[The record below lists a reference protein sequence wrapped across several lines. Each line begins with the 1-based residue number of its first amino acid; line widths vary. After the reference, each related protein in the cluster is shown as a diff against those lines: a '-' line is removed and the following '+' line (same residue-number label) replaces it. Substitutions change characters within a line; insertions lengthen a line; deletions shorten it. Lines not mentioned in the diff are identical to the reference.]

1 LFVTTKTN
9 KGDANMELVALFY
22 LIDEFCQEFEPHW
35 RAQRVASGLAQRN
48 KPGRL
53 SLSEILAIIVHFHQS
68 HHRNFK
74 HYYLD
79 YVCTQLRSDFPGL
92 VSYTRFLELM
102 SEVNVPMLALLT
114 SLLAS
119 PTTANYIDSTKLVVC
134 HNRRI
139 RRHKVFRQLAARG
152 KSSMGWFYGFKLHLI
167 VNEHGETISFFI
179 TPGNVPDNNIETVTK
194 LAKRMHGKLFGD
206 RGYISKDL
214 FAALWGQGTQL
225 ITGIKKNMKNKLLL
239 LMDKLMLRGR
249 GIIETIND
257 QLKNIQQIEHTRH
270 RSPVNF
276 GVNLISGLI
285 AYQLQP
291 KKPSL
296 TFTSTEQQLL
306 TQPLLLPA

>member
-1 LFVTTKTN
+1 
-9 KGDANMELVALFY
+9 MELVALFY
-22 LIDEFCQEFEPHW
+22 LIDEFCQEFEPQW
-35 RAQRVASGLAQRN
+35 RAQRVASGLTQRN
-48 KPGRL
+48 KPCRL
-53 SLSEILAIIVHFHQS
+53 SLSEILTIIVHFHQS

-74 HYYLD
+74 HYYTD
-79 YVCTQLRSDFPGL
+79 YVRVSLCSEFPKL

-114 SLLAS
+114 SLLAH

-139 RRHKVFRQLAARG
+139 RRNKVFRGLTARG
-152 KSSMGWFYGFKLHLI
+152 MSSMGWFYGFKLHLI
-167 VNEHGETISFFI
+167 VNERGEIVSFFI
-179 TPGNVPDNNIETVTK
+179 TPGNTPDNNIETVTK
-194 LAKRMHGKLFGD
+194 LAKRMTGKLFGD

-214 FAALWGQGTQL
+214 FAALWKQGTQL
-225 ITGIKKNMKNKLLL
+225 ITGIKKNMKNKLLP
-239 LMDKLMLRGR
+239 LMDKVMLRGR

-296 TFTSTEQQLL
+296 DFSRTEQQLL

>member
-1 LFVTTKTN
+1 
-9 KGDANMELVALFY
+9 MELTSLFY
-22 LIDEFCQEFEPHW
+22 LIDEFCKEFEPKW
-35 RAQRVASGLAQRN
+35 RAERISSGPRQRN
-48 KPGRL
+48 RAYRL
-53 SLSEILAIIVHFHQS
+53 SLSEILTIMVHFHQS
-68 HHRNFK
+68 NHRNFK
-74 HYYLD
+74 HYYLG
-79 YVCTQLRSDFPGL
+79 YVCTQLAGDFPHL
-92 VSYTRFLELM
+92 LSYNRFVEIM
-102 SEVNVPMLALLT
+102 SEMSQPMATLLV

-139 RRHKVFRQLAARG
+139 RRNKVFKGLAARG

-167 VNEHGETISFFI
+167 VNEKGELVSFFI
-179 TPGNVPDNNIETVTK
+179 TPGNTSDNNIETVTK
-194 LAKRMHGKLFGD
+194 LASRMHGKLFGD

-214 FAALWGQGTQL
+214 FAALWSKGVHL
-225 ITGIKKNMKNKLLL
+225 VTGIKRNMKNKLLP
-239 LMDKLMLRGR
+239 LMDKVMLRGR

-296 TFTSTEQQLL
+296 NFSNTEQQLL
-306 TQPLLLPA
+306 AQPLLLPA

>member
-1 LFVTTKTN
+1 
-9 KGDANMELVALFY
+9 MELTSLFY
-22 LIDEFCQEFEPHW
+22 LIDEFCKEFEPKW
-35 RAQRVASGLAQRN
+35 RAERVASGPRQRN
-48 KPGRL
+48 RTYRL
-53 SLSEILAIIVHFHQS
+53 SLSEILTIMVHFHQS

-79 YVCTQLRSDFPGL
+79 YVRTQLAGDFPCL
-92 VSYTRFLELM
+92 LSYSRFVEVM
-102 SEVNVPMLALLT
+102 SEMTVPMVTLLV
-114 SLLAS
+114 SLLAA
-119 PTTANYIDSTKLVVC
+119 PTTANYIDSTKLAVC

-139 RRHKVFRQLAARG
+139 RRNKVFKGLAAHG

-167 VNEHGETISFFI
+167 VNERGELTSFMV
-179 TPGNVPDNNIETVTK
+179 TPGNTPDNNIEAVTK
-194 LAKRMHGKLFGD
+194 LARIMTGKLFGD

-214 FAALWGQGTQL
+214 FAALWNNGVQL
-225 ITGIKKNMKNKLLL
+225 ITGIRRNMKNRLLP
-239 LMDKLMLRGR
+239 LMDKIMLRGR

-276 GVNLISGLI
+276 GTNLLSGLI

-296 TFTSTEQQLL
+296 HFSKTEQRLL
-306 TQPLLLPA
+306 AQPLLLGA